1 MKKYPA
7 CKELNRSPDL
17 SAVQI
22 ERSWSIKSIGKKV
35 LKIDYFHYS

>member
-1 MKKYPA
+1 MKKYLA

-22 ERSWSIKSIGKKV
+22 ERRWSIKSIGKKS
-35 LKIDYFHYS
+35 IEN